1 MATIDRLDIAV
12 NYQYARRIEFVET
25 IWKELHLERSTAV
38 SDDALVVDLLP
49 KRSEVELLL
58 GVIETRAPWAY
69 FYAPPSFQT
78 QRQST
83 FAFFRIAPTMG
94 SLAQQ
99 AADAAKVATTQV
111 HSREEVEEQSAL
123 AQFFSSVNDI
133 NQMIGFVTGRIGEF
147 LKG

>member
-12 NYQYARRIEFVET
+12 NYQYARRIEFVEA
-25 IWKELHLERSTAV
+25 IQKELHLDRSTAV
-38 SDDALVVDLLP
+38 SDQALVVDLFP

-58 GVIETRAPWAY
+58 GLTQTKAPWAY
-69 FYAPPSFQT
+69 FYAPPGFQA

-94 SLAQQ
+94 SLSKQE
-99 AADAAKVATTQV
+99 ADAQKVATTAV
-111 HSREEVEEQSAL
+111 NSKEEADEQSVL
-123 AQFFSSVNDI
+123 GQFFSSVNDI

>member
-12 NYQYARRIEFVET
+12 NFQYARRIEFVEA
-25 IWKELHLERSTAV
+25 IQKELHLERSTAV
-38 SDDALVVDLLP
+38 SDQALVVDLFP

-58 GVIETRAPWAY
+58 GLTQTRAPWAY

-94 SLAQQ
+94 SLAKQE
-99 AADAAKVATTQV
+99 ADAKKVATTQV
-111 HSREEVEEQSAL
+111 HSKEEVEEQGVL
-123 AQFFSSVNDI
+123 GQFFSSVNDI
-133 NQMIGFVTGRIGEF
+133 NEMIGFVTGRIGEF